1 VKIFTDRKGVM
12 GTQIPEP
19 TIERLC
25 RVFRLLRKISAE
37 GITNISSGA
46 IEKETGIPAHT
57 VRKDISQIGSI
68 KSGKEGYEAEG
79 LLNLIGETFEFNIP
93 RKACIVGLDIMESTI
108 LNNTQILNAGY
119 EIVAGF
125 DSNINRMEMMETEVP
140 LFPTYEIENKV
151 KELSIDFGIIA
162 VAPEKAKDTAEKLI
176 KGGIK
181 GIINFS
187 PVILNFK
194 NNIIVRNIYL
204 VEEIRLLSAMI
215 ATADKQKGEK
225 NEESL

>member
-1 VKIFTDRKGVM
+1 MKIFTDRVGVM
-12 GTQIPEP
+12 RARIPEP

-25 RVFRLLRKISAE
+25 RIFRLLRKISAE
-37 GITNISSGA
+37 GITKISSGA

-93 RKACIVGLDIMESTI
+93 RKACIVGLDMMESSI
-108 LNNTQILNAGY
+108 LSNTQILNAGY

-125 DSNINRMEMMETEVP
+125 DSNINRMEMMETEIP

-204 VEEIRLLSAMI
+204 VGEIRLLSAMI
-215 ATADKQKGEK
+215 AAADKQ
-225 NEESL
+225 

>member
-1 VKIFTDRKGVM
+1 M

-25 RVFRLLRKISAE
+25 KVFHLLRKTTAE
-37 GITNISSGA
+37 GITKISSGA
-46 IEKETGIPAHT
+46 IEKETGIPANT

-79 LLNLIGETFEFNIP
+79 LLNLIGKTFEFNIP
-93 RKACIVGLDIMESTI
+93 RKACIVGLDMMGSAI
-108 LNNTQILNAGY
+108 LNNIEILNAEC

-125 DSNINRMEMMETEVP
+125 DSNINRMEMMDTKVP
-140 LFPTYEIENKV
+140 LFPTYEIEDKV

-194 NNIIVRNIYL
+194 SNIIVRNIYL

-215 ATADKQKGEK
+215 ATADK
-225 NEESL
+225 